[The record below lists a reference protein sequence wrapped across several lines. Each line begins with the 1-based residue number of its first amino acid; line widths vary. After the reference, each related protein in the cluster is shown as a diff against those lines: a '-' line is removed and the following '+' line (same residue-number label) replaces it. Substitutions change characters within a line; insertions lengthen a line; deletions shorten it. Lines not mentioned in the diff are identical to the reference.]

1 MKTELWEKLS
11 AYIDRVF
18 ERTEPAFFADLEEP
32 AEADLRFDVLA
43 DAADDT
49 ETDFSVCAALPSPPP
64 KPAAEGA
71 KAPSP
76 RKRKKSEI
84 RCSMVGSTAFK
95 AEKPGFDPVS
105 GRIVTGE
112 SFGGA
117 LLRLIEEKGM
127 TDPQCYNRAF
137 VSRAVFNKIKQSAL
151 NPARSAY
158 RPSKQ
163 TALALAVALGLTLNE
178 TNDLLGKAGMTLSH
192 SDKGDIIVEY
202 FLLNG
207 VHDLF
212 EINEALFK
220 VDQPMLGSF

>member
-18 ERTEPAFFADLEEP
+18 ESAEPAFFADLEEP

-43 DAADDT
+43 DAADSF
-49 ETDFSVCAALPSPPP
+49 ETDHSVCDALPSPPP
-64 KPAAEGA
+64 KPAAERE

-76 RKRKKSEI
+76 RKRKASDI
-84 RCSMVGSTAFK
+84 RCSIVGIAAPK
-95 AEKPGFDPVS
+95 AVEPLFDPDS
-105 GRIVTGE
+105 GRIVTDE

-117 LLRLIEEKGM
+117 LLRLIGEKGM

-137 VSRAVFNKIKQSAL
+137 VSRSVFNKIKQSAL
-151 NPARSAY
+151 NPEKSGY

-163 TALALAVALGLTLNE
+163 TALALAVALELSLDE
-178 TNDLLGKAGMTLSH
+178 TNDLLEKAGMTLSH
-192 SDKGDIIVEY
+192 SVKGDVIVEY
-202 FLLNG
+202 FLRNG
-207 VHDLF
+207 IHDLF

-220 VDQPMLGSF
+220 FDQPMLGSF

>member
-1 MKTELWEKLS
+1 MKTEVWEKLS

-18 ERTEPAFFADLEEP
+18 EPTEPAFFADMEEP
-32 AEADLRFDVLA
+32 DADVRDEILL
-43 DAADDT
+43 
-49 ETDFSVCAALPSPPP
+49 CAAPESDVDHAVFSAPRPASP
-64 KPAAEGA
+64 KIVEERA

-76 RKRKKSEI
+76 RKRKNTEI
-84 RCSMVGSTAFK
+84 RASLVESAAPK
-95 AEKPGFDPVS
+95 VEKPGFDPAN
-105 GRIVTGE
+105 GHIVTGE
-112 SFGGA
+112 SFGDA

-151 NPARSAY
+151 NPAKSGY

-192 SDKGDIIVEY
+192 SDKGDVIVEY
-202 FLLNG
+202 YLLNG

-220 VDQPMLGSF
+220 FDQPMLGSF

>member
-11 AYIDRVF
+11 AYIARVY
-18 ERTEPAFFADLEEP
+18 EPRVSAFSEDPEETAAEAFCI
-32 AEADLRFDVLA
+32 AEADGSEIVY
-43 DAADDT
+43 DAYTA
-49 ETDFSVCAALPSPPP
+49 PSPAFP
-64 KPAAEGA
+64 KPAPEGK

-76 RKRKKSEI
+76 RKKKNSDI
-84 RCSMVGSTAFK
+84 RYSVVESAELR

-105 GRIVTGE
+105 GRIVTEE

-117 LLRLIEEKGM
+117 LLRLIGEKGM

-151 NPARSAY
+151 NPAKKGY

-163 TALALAVALGLTLNE
+163 TALALAVALELSVDE
-178 TNDLLGKAGMTLSH
+178 TNELLGKAGMTLSH
-192 SDKGDIIVEY
+192 SDKGDVIVEY

-212 EINEALFK
+212 EINDALFK
-220 VDQPMLGSF
+220 FNQPMLGSF

>member
-1 MKTELWEKLS
+1 MKTETWEKLS

-18 ERTEPAFFADLEEP
+18 EPAEPAFSGGTEQPIETAIRDEILF
-32 AEADLRFDVLA
+32 
-43 DAADDT
+43 DAAAESCMDN
-49 ETDFSVCAALPSPPP
+49 AAFAPSSPASP
-64 KPAAEGA
+64 KSAAGEM
-71 KAPSP
+71 KAPSL
-76 RKRKKSEI
+76 RKRKKTEI
-84 RCSMVGSTAFK
+84 RAGLVESTALK

-105 GRIVTGE
+105 GRIVTDE

-151 NPARSAY
+151 NPAKSGY

-163 TALALAVALGLTLNE
+163 TALALAVALGLNLNE

-192 SDKGDIIVEY
+192 SDKGDVIVEY

-207 VHDLF
+207 VHDLY

-220 VDQPMLGSF
+220 FDQPMLGSF